1 MARLNDKDVVE
12 MSKQDCQ
19 FPVVIT
25 LENHENARIF
35 SQEELD
41 SLLECLARFKQLQ
54 TTNV

>member
-1 MARLNDKDVVE
+1 